1 MKVKEAVEILAG
13 DGWYLHSTKGSH
25 RQFKHLVK
33 KGRVTVAGKLSRDL
47 PPGLLA
53 SILRQAGLK

>member
-25 RQFKHLVK
+25 RQFKHPVK
-33 KGRVTVAGKLSRDL
+33 KGRVTVAGKLSRTCRR
-47 PPGLLA
+47 A
-53 SILRQAGLK
+53 SWRASCVRPA

>member
-1 MKVKEAVEILAG
+1 MKVKEAIEILAG

-25 RQFKHLVK
+25 RQFKHQVK
-33 KGRVTVAGKLSRDL
+33 KGRGKLSRDL